1 MTPAEYSLTPSDS
14 ENRPIGY
21 VVGGGLKANLFV
33 RLTVPAHEVQEGG
46 FVVLESGNWQ
56 FYGLVT
62 DLQLGAVDPR
72 YAELQNA
79 IRLAEPVSRLLAAQT
94 LYTNLEV
101 LPALMLERGPE
112 PGTPEYVEWRA
123 SLEEEPRPLPI
134 KTVPAHHAM
143 ARLAN
148 KGDVAEIFGDPAEK
162 GKFEIGRTRE
172 QDHPVCIDL
181 NKFVQRSSGI
191 FGATGTGK
199 SFLTRIILAGLIHH
213 NAASVLVLDMHN
225 EYGFDDTSS
234 DTGKSVLGLKSKF
247 PARVRVVGLGRDT
260 KIRNHMPDFH
270 LEINES
276 DIQPEDIEL
285 LTRELNLKE
294 TTPTTLEALVQ
305 YFGPQNWFHEFRK
318 MVVGSVIE
326 TEDGKKIPADDSVAH
341 WARQAGVNDFA
352 AEGLRSKLSRVFNR
366 RYIIPNDPGNPAP
379 LNSLREVIESLK
391 AGKDIVLSFGDFDSD
406 LDYLLVSNLLT
417 RKIREAWEEMT
428 NEFRSEGKKEPRPLV
443 IAVEEA
449 HKILNRE
456 MASQTTF
463 STIAREMRKYYV
475 TLLIIDQ
482 RPSQI
487 YDEVMSQL
495 GTRVSGWL
503 GDENDISAVLSGLAG
518 RDALRGMLA
527 RLQPKEEVLLLGWG
541 VPMPILVRSRR
552 YDDAFWQQLLG
563 KDDRISDA
571 QAMKDL
577 GF

>member
-1 MTPAEYSLTPSDS
+1 MTPAEYTPNSPDPA
-14 ENRPIGY
+14 NRPIGY

-62 DLQLGAVDPR
+62 DLQLGALDPR

-101 LPALMLERGPE
+101 LPALMVERGPE
-112 PGTPEYVEWRA
+112 PGTREYELWRA

-199 SFLTRIILAGLIHH
+199 SFLTRIILAGLIQH

-234 DTGKSVLGLKSKF
+234 DTGKSVVGLKSKF

-305 YFGPQNWFHEFRK
+305 YFGAQNWFHEFRK

-326 TEDGKKIPADDSVAH
+326 TEDGKKVPAHDSVAH

-366 RYIIPNDPGNPAP
+366 RYIVPNDPGNPASI
-379 LNSLREVIESLK
+379 NSLREVIESLK

-563 KDDRISDA
+563 KDDRISDT